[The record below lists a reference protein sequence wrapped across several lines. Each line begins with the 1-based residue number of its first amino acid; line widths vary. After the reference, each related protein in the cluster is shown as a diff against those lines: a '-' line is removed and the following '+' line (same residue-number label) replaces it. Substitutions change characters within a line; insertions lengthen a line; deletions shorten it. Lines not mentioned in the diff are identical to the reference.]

1 MKKVVVMF
9 AITGTLLV
17 VACGGSENDAKV
29 NEEPVEA
36 LKQISPSDN
45 PDYKKGLALV
55 ANSDCL
61 TCHKINE
68 AATGPSY
75 ADVAAKYAGADDA
88 QITMLA
94 NTIIKGGVGNWGQ
107 VPMTPHPDISEA
119 DAKQMVKY
127 VLLLK
132 K

>member
-1 MKKVVVMF
+1 MKKTIAIIALSAVVFMMACGGTETEKKVV
-9 AITGTLLV
+9 A
-17 VACGGSENDAKV
+17 E
-29 NEEPVEA
+29 VEKA
-36 LKQISPSDN
+36 SSPSDN

-68 AATGPSY
+68 AATGPAY
-75 ADVAAKYAGADDA
+75 ADIAAKYAGADDA

-94 NTIIKGGVGNWGQ
+94 NTIIKGGSGNWGQ
-107 VPMTPHPDISEA
+107 VSMTPHPNLSEE

-127 VLLLK
+127 VLLLNK
-132 K
+132 

>member
-1 MKKVVVMF
+1 MKKTIAIIALSAVVFMM
-9 AITGTLLV
+9 
-17 VACGGSENDAKV
+17 ACGGSETEEKV
-29 NEEPVEA
+29 VAEVE
-36 LKQISPSDN
+36 KSNSPSDN

-68 AATGPSY
+68 AATGPAY
-75 ADVAAKYAGADDA
+75 ADIAAKYAGADDA
-88 QITMLA
+88 QITKLA
-94 NTIIKGGVGNWGQ
+94 NTIINGGSGNWGP
-107 VPMTPHPDISEA
+107 VPMTPHPDLSEA